1 VDARGTKVDA
11 ATGPANDYLALQ
23 APGGRHSCSAASRPR
38 SPASSNAAVTAD
50 ELLVRLLYDLDLAE
64 ARLACSPRLRGRPL
78 GLLVACSYALSTRCA
93 AERIASQ
100 EGSRPANVLVGR
112 VVQAGKQPTP
122 ADLIP
127 IGMCPSQRG
136 PEGE

>member
-23 APGGRHSCSAASRPR
+23 APGGRHSCSTASRPR

-64 ARLACSPRLRGRPL
+64 ARLACSPHLRGRPS
-78 GLLVACSYALSTRCA
+78 ACSSLAVMRSRLA
-93 AERIASQ
+93 VQPERIASQ

-112 VVQAGKQPTP
+112 VVRAGKQPTP

-127 IGMCPSQRG
+127 IGIHPSQCG
-136 PEGE
+136 PGGE